1 MKLSFKKILVY
12 SFLLILGYYLF
23 TAISIYSYSK
33 TNHTQKA
40 DVAIVL
46 GTAVW
51 GDEPSPVFRERIRHG
66 IWLHQNN
73 QVDYLIFTGGKGE
86 GQKYSEAEVAKKYA
100 MENGIPE
107 DRIFFENQSRITDEN
122 LLFSKPILEKENFKK
137 VLLVSDPL
145 HMKRAMKIA
154 EKHQIEAFSSPTST
168 SRYQSFSKKAGFAL
182 REAFFLIAF
191 HLKQLFSS

>member
-73 QVDYLIFTGGKGE
+73 HVDYLIFTGGKGE

-168 SRYQSFSKKAGFAL
+168 SRYQSLSKKAGFAL

>member
-1 MKLSFKKILVY
+1 MKLSFKKLLVY
-12 SFLLILGYYLF
+12 SFLLILGCYLF

-33 TNHTQKA
+33 TDQTQKA
-40 DVAIVL
+40 DAAIVL

-66 IWLHQNN
+66 TWLYQNN
-73 QVDYLIFTGGKGE
+73 YVDYLIFTGGKGE

-107 DRIFFENQSRITDEN
+107 EKIFMETQSRITDEN
-122 LLFSKPILEKENFKK
+122 LLFSKPILEKGNFKK

-145 HMKRAMKIA
+145 HMKRAMKMA
-154 EKHQIEAFSSPTST
+154 GNHQIEAFPSPTTT
-168 SRYQSFSKKAGFAL
+168 SRYQSFPKKAGFAL
-182 REAFFLIAF
+182 REAFFLIAY
-191 HLKQLFSS
+191 HLQNLISS

>member
-1 MKLSFKKILVY
+1 MNFSFKKLWLF

-33 TNHTQKA
+33 TDQTQKA
-40 DVAIVL
+40 DAAIVL

-66 IWLHQNN
+66 IWLYQNN
-73 QVDYLIFTGGKGE
+73 YVDYLIFTGGKGE

-100 MENGIPE
+100 MGNGIPE
-107 DRIFFENQSRITDEN
+107 EKIFMENQSRITDEN
-122 LLFSKPILEKENFKK
+122 LLFSKPILGKENFNQ

-145 HMKRAMKIA
+145 HMKRAMKMA
-154 EKHQIEAFSSPTST
+154 ENHQIEAFSSPTTT
-168 SRYQSFSKKAGFAL
+168 SRYQSFPKKAGFAL

-191 HLKQLFSS
+191 HLQELFST

>member
-122 LLFSKPILEKENFKK
+122 LLFSKPILEKGNFKK

>member
-1 MKLSFKKILVY
+1 MKLSFKKLLVY
-12 SFLLILGYYLF
+12 SFLLILGYYLL
-23 TAISIYSYSK
+23 TAILIYSYSK

-40 DVAIVL
+40 DAAIVL

>member
-73 QVDYLIFTGGKGE
+73 HVDYLIFTGGKGE

-154 EKHQIEAFSSPTST
+154 EKHQIVAFSSPTST

>member
-1 MKLSFKKILVY
+1 MKLSFKKLLVY

-33 TNHTQKA
+33 TDQTQKA
-40 DVAIVL
+40 DAAIVL

-66 IWLHQNN
+66 IWLYHNN
-73 QVDYLIFTGGKGE
+73 YVDYLIFTGGKGE
-86 GQKYSEAEVAKKYA
+86 GQKHAEAEVAKKYA
-100 MENGIPE
+100 MEKGIPGE
-107 DRIFFENQSRITDEN
+107 KIFMENQSKITDEN
-122 LLFSKPILEKENFKK
+122 LLFSKPILEKGNFKK

-168 SRYQSFSKKAGFAL
+168 SRYQSFPKKAGFAL

>member
-1 MKLSFKKILVY
+1 MKLSFKKLLVY
-12 SFLLILGYYLF
+12 SFLLILGYYLL
-23 TAISIYSYSK
+23 TAILIYSYSK
-33 TNHTQKA
+33 TDQTQKA
-40 DVAIVL
+40 DAAIVL

-66 IWLHQNN
+66 IWLYHNN
-73 QVDYLIFTGGKGE
+73 YVDYLIFTGGKGE
-86 GQKYSEAEVAKKYA
+86 GQKHAEAEVAKKYA

-168 SRYQSFSKKAGFAL
+168 SRYQSFPKKAGFAL

-191 HLKQLFSS
+191 HLKQLFSL

>member
-1 MKLSFKKILVY
+1 MKLSFKKLLVY
-12 SFLLILGYYLF
+12 SFLLILGYYLL
-23 TAISIYSYSK
+23 TAILIYSYSK
-33 TNHTQKA
+33 TDQTQKA
-40 DVAIVL
+40 DAAIVL

-73 QVDYLIFTGGKGE
+73 HVDYLIFTGGKGE

-168 SRYQSFSKKAGFAL
+168 SRYQSFPKKAGFAL

-191 HLKQLFSS
+191 HLKQLFSL